1 VHELP
6 VSEQILKVVL
16 EHARAAGAR
25 RVARVNLAIGD
36 LTTFVDESIQFY
48 FDFLSRD
55 TEAEGA
61 QLQIRRIAALVR
73 CHECAT
79 EFAPDGT
86 DWDCPRCGSLGGEV
100 LSGRESLIESIE
112 VE

>member
-1 VHELP
+1 MHELP

-16 EHARAAGAR
+16 EHARQAGAG
-25 RVARVNLAIGD
+25 RVARVNLVIGD

-48 FDFLSRD
+48 FDFLSKD

-61 QLQIRRIAALVR
+61 QLHITRIHARVR
-73 CHECAT
+73 CHACES
-79 EFAPDGT
+79 EFAPQGA
-86 DWDCPRCGSLGGEV
+86 DWRCPQCGGLGGEV
-100 LSGRESLIESIE
+100 LAGRESYIESIE